1 MIEAIFAAVIAVVV
15 VVAAIFVGFNLYG
28 RFKSNAG
35 VSKKTSVTSIAS
47 VREDAP
53 IARGAE
59 NPRVQSEK
67 APNANPSDGLK
78 SRFVAMT
85 VLGAGIFGA
94 LGTKLFSM
102 QVVNSSIFANE
113 ADKNAYSTVSTPAPR
128 GYICDATGLPIV
140 KNRPCLTVLAD
151 ADVADDRNTV
161 ARLSAVLGVPRNVV
175 RQRIQDS
182 TSGAQSQ
189 RVVASDVRMRDVAF
203 ISEHSDAFPGVSVET
218 RSVRSYP
225 YEALA
230 AHVVGYT
237 GTVAQ
242 EDLEVVQMG
251 RKLEMGDDVGK
262 SGIEAAY
269 DNLLAGDHGQR
280 VVIADADGNVHE
292 VVSETQPKKG
302 SDVYLT
308 IDAEVQYVADQALAN
323 LIGPKNGT
331 IGTGTGVGGAVIA
344 MDVTDGSILALS
356 NYPTYSPETFIGG
369 ISQDDWEVYNT
380 AESYTPLLNRAIAGR
395 YPAASTYKAFTS
407 LVGLELGLA
416 NGQSKWNCKGSW
428 DGFHSGDIQTCWDH
442 SGHGKLDLHGGIV
455 NSCDIVFYEIAKDY
469 FNGVY
474 NGKKFDAEQLR
485 GILKRWRLDEPTGI
499 DISGESSGVIPSPEW
514 KQSAFADQPEEAVW
528 RGGDQTN
535 MMIGQGYVLV
545 TPIEIA
551 VAYGGIATGKIMKPH
566 LLKEVRNAQGDVVLS
581 YTPEV
586 VAEPEVNPEHLK
598 YVRAGLRGVVT
609 DNEDVDKLFPKS
621 VKAAG
626 KTGTA
631 EVAGKEDS
639 AWFVC
644 YAPYDDP
651 KYVVAT
657 FVDQGGGGSS
667 VAAPVGAEVMN
678 AIFSTREKSE
688 NPQVGKVSAS
698 SGKSIKRGSSSGQRT
713 D

>member
-1 MIEAIFAAVIAVVV
+1 MIEAILASVVAVIL
-15 VVAAIFVGFNLYG
+15 VVAVIVAGFIIYG
-28 RFKSNAG
+28 RVKSRAG
-35 VSKKTSVTSIAS
+35 VSQKTSVTHIET

-67 APNANPSDGLK
+67 APNANPGDSLK
-78 SRFVAMT
+78 ARFLAMG
-85 VLGAGIFGA
+85 VLGVGIFGSLTA
-94 LGTKLFSM
+94 KLFSM
-102 QVVNSSIFANE
+102 QVVNSSVFATE
-113 ADKNAYSTVSTPAPR
+113 ADENAFSTVSTPAPR
-128 GYICDATGLPIV
+128 GYICDATGVPIV

-151 ADVADDRNTV
+151 SDVADNRNTV
-161 ARLSAVLGVPRNVV
+161 ARLSAVLGIPRNVV

-182 TSGAQSQ
+182 SSGAQSQ
-189 RVVASDVRMRDVAF
+189 RIVASDVRMRDVAF
-203 ISEHSDAFPGVSVET
+203 ISEHSDAFPGVTVET
-218 RSVRSYP
+218 RTVRSYP

-237 GTVAQ
+237 GTVAK

-251 RKLEMGDDVGK
+251 RSLEMGDDVGK

-269 DNLLAGDHGQR
+269 DSLLSGDHGER

-323 LIGPKNGT
+323 LIAPKNGT
-331 IGTGTGVGGAVIA
+331 IGTGTGVGGAVVA

-369 ISQDDWEVYNT
+369 ISQDDWDVYNT
-380 AESYTPLLNRAIAGR
+380 EESHTPLLNRAIAGR

-416 NGQSKWNCKGSW
+416 GAADHWKCTGKW
-428 DGFHSGDIQTCWDH
+428 DGFHSGDIQMCWDH
-442 SGHGKLDLHGGIV
+442 TGHGKLDLHGGIV
-455 NSCDIVFYEIAKDY
+455 HSCDVVFYEIAKDF

-474 NGKKFDAEQLR
+474 NDKKFEPEQLR

-514 KQSAFADQPEEAVW
+514 KQTAFADQPEEAVW

-551 VAYGGIATGKIMKPH
+551 VAYGGIATGKIVKPH

-609 DNEDVDKLFPKS
+609 DNEDTAKLFPKS

-657 FVDQGGGGSS
+657 FIDEGGGGSAT
-667 VAAPVGAEVMN
+667 AAPIGAEVMN
-678 AIFSTREKSE
+678 AIFSTRDKSGDLK
-688 NPQVGKVSAS
+688 VGKVAAS
-698 SGKSIKRGSSSGQRT
+698 SGKSIKRGGSSGQRT